1 MSTKAVSKGT
11 FYDISAPIVSLI
23 VILADLFTKSLVVA
37 YLSPPKS
44 KSVAIL
50 GQYLVLLYVK
60 NSAAAFS
67 LLKNTSVLIVCIC
80 LALVA
85 VGYVYYR
92 FSNIGPWY
100 YKVVLGLI
108 IGGALGNIIDRIRN
122 GGYVIDF
129 ISFRIP
135 QIKFYFAVFNVA
147 DTCIS
152 VGVCILFL
160 LILFR
165 KNEAGDRAAINEQ
178 K

>member
-1 MSTKAVSKGT
+1 MSTKVVNKVT
-11 FYDISAPIVSLI
+11 VYDFSTLIVSLT
-23 VILADLFTKSLVVA
+23 VVLVDLFTKSLVVM

-44 KSVAIL
+44 KSVSIL
-50 GQYLVLLYVK
+50 GQYLLLFYVK

-80 LALVA
+80 LALLA

-108 IGGALGNIIDRIRN
+108 IGGAFGNIIDRIRN

-135 QIKFYFAVFNVA
+135 QLKFYFAVFNVA
-147 DTCIS
+147 DACITS
-152 VGVCILFL
+152 GVCALFL
-160 LILFR
+160 LIFFI
-165 KNEAGDRAAINEQ
+165 KNPL
-178 K
+178 KHL